1 LLHGGRREQRLEL
14 GPERAPALRDLAR
27 MFQATRRMRTK
38 GEIMEPWNS
47 NEGKQ
52 TGTGGGIVDKAKEQA
67 TKQLLTQKD
76 RATDGLGSLANTIRQ
91 SAQPLRDQQHDAVAQ
106 YVDQAADQLERLSAT
121 LRERELGELVKDAER
136 FARRQPALFV
146 GATFAAGFIAARFL
160 KSSAEQAQRSQSY
173 GSQSRAYDESSR
185 FEERGFQGGV

>member
-1 LLHGGRREQRLEL
+1 
-14 GPERAPALRDLAR
+14 
-27 MFQATRRMRTK
+27 
-38 GEIMEPWNS
+38 MEPLNS
-47 NEGKQ
+47 TEGKQ
-52 TGTGGGIVDKAKEQA
+52 TGIAGGIVDRAKEQA

-136 FARRQPALFV
+136 FARQQPALFV
-146 GATFAAGFIAARFL
+146 GATFAVGFIAARFL
-160 KSSAEQAQRSQSY
+160 KSSAEQAQRSHAY
-173 GSQSRAYDESSR
+173 GSQRRSYDESSR
-185 FEERGFQGGV
+185 FEERNFQGGV